1 MSDLPLSKFR
11 VVEIGTGD
19 TLGYCGKLFS
29 DFGAD
34 VIKIEPPSGDPARR
48 ISPTVDVGGEERENI
63 TFAWLSTNKKSIIAD
78 PEKSGRREKILALLA
93 SSDLLLDARHP
104 DVVKSSLISHDR
116 LRQSNPGLAITALS
130 WFGESGPYRNYEA
143 TEAVCRSLAGL
154 VKLVGPVDGP
164 PVLPRDGQVGV
175 VGGLTAFIPSLA
187 GLYGNADGAR
197 RFAVNNL
204 EAMLHISEFD
214 TGLALETGF
223 SRPRPGINRFGRGY
237 PSGNFPTK
245 HDWLGVTVVT
255 PAQWIAFCKMIERPD
270 MGADSEI
277 LVAYRSL
284 HACRRV
290 ETNHLTNSADAHGD
304 GVVRERH

>member
-1 MSDLPLSKFR
+1 MVDA
-11 VVEIGTGD
+11 GD
-19 TLGYCGKLFS
+19 GQ
-29 DFGAD
+29 
-34 VIKIEPPSGDPARR
+34 
-48 ISPTVDVGGEERENI
+48 RESI
-63 TFAWLSTNKKSIIAD
+63 TFAWLNTNKKSIIAD
-78 PEKSGRREKILALLA
+78 PENPDDADKIMALLG

-104 DVVKSSLISHDR
+104 DLVKSSLISHDR
-116 LRQSNPGLAITALS
+116 LRQSDPGLAITALS
-130 WFGESGPYRNYEA
+130 WFGESGPYRNYAA

-187 GLYGNADGAR
+187 GLFGHADGAR

-204 EAMLHISEFD
+204 EAMLQISEFD

-245 HDWLGVTVVT
+245 HGWLGVTVVT
-255 PAQWIAFCKMIERPD
+255 PAQWVAFCKMIERPD
-270 MGADSEI
+270 MGADSKYSSHIGRFTHADELKKIISPI
-277 LVAYRSL
+277 L
-284 HACRRV
+284 
-290 ETNHLTNSADAHGD
+290 LTRTAMEWFEKGIELRLPLPSSPT
-304 GVVRERH
+304 